1 LVQRSASQVQRHAEF
16 GLVASACLQY
26 GRWQS
31 AKDRRL
37 TRQQSGVRYRFL
49 VVRPDVLRD
58 LFLEDFRGGTF
69 APFSRAS
76 LSPIAIACL
85 RLVTLRPELLFS
97 VPFFL
102 RRIVERTFFDA
113 DFPYFAIGT
122 SLFVSA
128 NHVLTRCYALLNVS

>member
-1 LVQRSASQVQRHAEF
+1 
-16 GLVASACLQY
+16 
-26 GRWQS
+26 
-31 AKDRRL
+31 
-37 TRQQSGVRYRFL
+37 VRYRFL

-113 DFPYFAIGT
+113 DFPYFAICT